1 MSVHS
6 FSAEAAA
13 DCRSTTPSMRPL
25 TNDKQYYHMPFNE
38 RKPCCYVT
46 SYWHDHKRRLYNTN
60 LLERVCDKLREGL
73 DDVEEMTRTEQEH
86 PERRL
91 RAVMD
96 DLANGTATYLRLVKS
111 AGNQT
116 GMSFF

>member
-1 MSVHS
+1 
-6 FSAEAAA
+6 
-13 DCRSTTPSMRPL
+13 
-25 TNDKQYYHMPFNE
+25 MPFNE

-116 GMSFF
+116 GMSFFR